1 MSADSLQIRI
11 VTPSKVA
18 WEGSSTEIQ
27 VPGLL
32 GEFGVLP
39 GHASLLS
46 ATRPGRVRVFGES
59 GTELDVGAG
68 FADVGSGT
76 VTLLVDSCEVATAGS
91 TTDSAHA
98 S

>member
-1 MSADSLQIRI
+1 MSAESLQIRI
-11 VTPSKVA
+11 VTPSKIA

-46 ATRPGRVRVFGES
+46 ATRAGRVRVFGDNLV
-59 GTELDVGAG
+59 ELDVGAG
-68 FADVGSGT
+68 FADVGGGT

-91 TTDSAHA
+91 KTDSAHA
-98 S
+98 A